1 MNTQLLRDILETLK
15 DVRAEVQ
22 GTVENSVIDDLDRV
36 INMLEDALNSP
47 SINIDP
53 LDVLMFLAKVIANL
67 PEIADAIKHLMHK

>member
-22 GTVENSVIDDLDRV
+22 DTVESSVIDDLDRV

>member
-1 MNTQLLRDILETLK
+1 MNTMLLRDTLETLK

-36 INMLEDALNSP
+36 INMLEDELNSP

>member
-1 MNTQLLRDILETLK
+1 MNTQLLRDTLETLK

-47 SINIDP
+47 FINIDP
-53 LDVLMFLAKVIANL
+53 LEVLMFLAKVIANL

>member
-1 MNTQLLRDILETLK
+1 MNTQLLRDTLETLK

-36 INMLEDALNSP
+36 INMLEDALNSR

-53 LDVLMFLAKVIANL
+53 LDILMFLAKVIANL

>member
-1 MNTQLLRDILETLK
+1 MNTQLLRDTLETLK
-15 DVRAEVQ
+15 DVRVEVQ

-36 INMLEDALNSP
+36 INVLEDALNSP

-67 PEIADAIKHLMHK
+67 PEIAGAIKHLMHK

>member
-1 MNTQLLRDILETLK
+1 MNTQLLRDTLDMLK
-15 DVRAEVQ
+15 DVRAEVK

-36 INMLEDALNSP
+36 INMLEDASNSP

-53 LDVLMFLAKVIANL
+53 LDILMFLAKVIANL

>member
-1 MNTQLLRDILETLK
+1 MDTQLLRDTLETLK
-15 DVRAEVQ
+15 DVRVEVQ

-47 SINIDP
+47 FINIDP
-53 LDVLMFLAKVIANL
+53 LEVLMFLAKVVANL